1 MRVAE
6 LLQCAVATSQ
16 ALGEPLAAPQ
26 RAVMHLVE
34 MAKLVAERAL
44 GIWISMT
51 AGIKKPACGRLLG
64 DCLSLFLT
72 NLSSLQIAQPTSRLA
87 E

>member
-1 MRVAE
+1 MENVTSDLSSSSALNPFTVNEELSFEDAWVRVAE

-16 ALGEPLAAPQ
+16 MLGEPVPAPQ

-34 MAKLVAERAL
+34 MAKMVADRAVE
-44 GIWISMT
+44 
-51 AGIKKPACGRLLG
+51 
-64 DCLSLFLT
+64 CL
-72 NLSSLQIAQPTSRLA
+72 QV